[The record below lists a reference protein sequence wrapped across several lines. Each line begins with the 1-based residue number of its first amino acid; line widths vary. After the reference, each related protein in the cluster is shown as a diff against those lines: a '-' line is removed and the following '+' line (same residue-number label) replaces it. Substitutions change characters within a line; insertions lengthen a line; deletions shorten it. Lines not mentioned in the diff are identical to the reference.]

1 MWGRGTC
8 TYNYVCEV
16 WEGQVDA
23 IVCGSREVHAGIWMV
38 AEMSTETELESTP
51 KVEFITNKA
60 MESDVAAADTPTPH
74 SLIQYISQH

>member
-23 IVCGSREVHAGIWMV
+23 IVCGSREVHA
-38 AEMSTETELESTP
+38 EMSTETELESTP
-51 KVEFITNKA
+51 KVEFTINKA
-60 MESDVAAADTPTPH
+60 MESDVAAADTPTLH
-74 SLIQYISQH
+74 SCMDRYISQC